1 MDLRGFFIAAMCCTL
16 LGPEAQKKERK
27 EERKKRKKS
36 TPTRPDQRQTQYG
49 LKIVLRR
56 KEL

>member
-1 MDLRGFFIAAMCCTL
+1 MCCTL
-16 LGPEAQKKERK
+16 LGPEPQKEKERK
-27 EERKKRKKS
+27 GGRKKEKKKKS
-36 TPTRPDQRQTQYG
+36 IPSRPDQRQTQYG